1 MYEKSVYD
9 VAIIGSG
16 IGGYVSAIRCSQ
28 LGMRVALIEK
38 EKVGGTCLNKG
49 CIPTAVL
56 LSSISLLEKI
66 RRAKDYGITIRD
78 YSINLREIKA
88 RKETIVNRLSNGIRY
103 LLEKG
108 GVDLFNGF
116 GRIKSRNHA
125 IVENDGDRRLI
136 EAKNIIIATGSRPA
150 CHASIPIDGN
160 RIITSEEALNLEET
174 PKNIVIVGGGVIGVE
189 FAQIFQILGAN
200 VTILER
206 KQNILSGFDKE
217 ITTTIRRILERMGIK
232 IFTNV
237 SNEVAKSYDEKVHL
251 TFYTNGS
258 RMETFTDKVMVAI
271 GRKPNIENIGLE
283 KVGIQLKNGFINV
296 DSRMKTNVPGI
307 YAVGDVVGG
316 KMFAHAAFAEGIV
329 AAENIAG
336 IDSEIDQRFIPS
348 CVYTI
353 PEIACVGLPEDEA
366 ISLGY
371 DISVGK
377 FPYTANGKA
386 LALGEREGFA
396 KIIVEKKTNRILG
409 AHIIGSNAADL
420 ISEALVAIR
429 LEYTSEELGRTIH
442 PHPTLS
448 EVIMEAALAASKEA
462 IHI

>member
-1 MYEKSVYD
+1 MV
-9 VAIIGSG
+9 
-16 IGGYVSAIRCSQ
+16 
-28 LGMRVALIEK
+28 
-38 EKVGGTCLNKG
+38 
-49 CIPTAVL
+49 
-56 LSSISLLEKI
+56 
-66 RRAKDYGITIRD
+66 
-78 YSINLREIKA
+78 
-88 RKETIVNRLSNGIRY
+88 
-103 LLEKG
+103 
-108 GVDLFNGF
+108 
-116 GRIKSRNHA
+116 
-125 IVENDGDRRLI
+125 
-136 EAKNIIIATGSRPA
+136 
-150 CHASIPIDGN
+150 
-160 RIITSEEALNLEET
+160 
-174 PKNIVIVGGGVIGVE
+174 
-189 FAQIFQILGAN
+189 
-200 VTILER
+200 
-206 KQNILSGFDKE
+206 
-217 ITTTIRRILERMGIK
+217 IK

-237 SNEVAKSYDEKVHL
+237 SNEVEKSYDEKVHL

-258 RMETFTDKVMVAI
+258 KMETFTDKVMVAI
-271 GRKPNIENIGLE
+271 GRKPNIEDIGLE